1 MTNDQQATPEVE
13 VDSGKFP
20 EEQLSW
26 KRALVGFASSLIVV
40 VLTPVILASF

>member
-13 VDSGKFP
+13 ADSGEFP
-20 EEQLSW
+20 KEQLSW

-40 VLTPVILASF
+40 VLTPVILTSF